1 MELIWTVGLEEG
13 ELGPA
18 ETGVMLRALVMYED
32 TALGNRALAALNN
45 ITRRV
50 ETPGRLLCS
59 LWRFFFLS
67 DRSMLEMAAAEAAG
81 ADIILIALSAASK
94 LPSEVNDWINLWLST
109 RNKRPKALV
118 AFADE
123 EAAGDRA
130 SSSLFPRLREL
141 ARLGRMD
148 FFPANS
154 GTVGGA
160 ALQTALTQ
168 VLALQE
174 AQKALGTGALVSKA
188 ARRPRAG
195 QDSSN
200 SGTCRPCA

>member
-13 ELGPA
+13 DLGPA
-18 ETGVMLRALVMYED
+18 EAGVILRALVMYED
-32 TALGNRALAALNN
+32 TVLGNRALEALNN

-81 ADIILIALSAASK
+81 SDIILIAFSAASE
-94 LPSEVNDWINLWLST
+94 LPSGVNEWINLWLST

-130 SSSLFPRLREL
+130 SPGLFARLREV

-148 FFPANS
+148 FFPANG

-168 VLALQE
+168 ALALQE
-174 AQKALGTGALVSKA
+174 GQKARGTGTRASKVA
-188 ARRPRAG
+188 KRPRVG
-195 QDSSN
+195 LDSPR
-200 SGTCRPCA
+200 SGTSRPCA